1 VNIALDTMR
10 IMLTMRNMK
19 WISWVLGFIETVLFV
34 IAMGAVLDN
43 LNNALYI
50 IAYSAGFATGN
61 VIGMD
66 LEKTFGFGICQDQ
79 RFQPR
84 KRTGNC
90 LYVKGT

>member
-66 LEKTFGFGICQDQ
+66 LENVWLWDM
-79 RFQPR
+79 PR
-84 KRTGNC
+84 SAFSAAKKDRKLPVC
-90 LYVKGT
+90 